1 MLNADI
7 YRDIYAQQHRISI
20 QTTPI
25 PDPDLTLPFKGTYV
39 NCKTT
44 VLIPDPL
51 PPIDKEE
58 SLRFAINVID
68 EMTECL
74 EYNNGDFVY
83 SICPKKNVIQRFS
96 TDLKESED
104 LTELE
109 WKIIQKIRYK
119 LGKYSVIPPTNVP
132 YFNLDKPAGSYLSTG
147 LDGTFRLK
155 QLWGSGDY
163 CEEITQKRQIIIT
176 SPLLCNID
184 GFTPREYKNR
194 GDIECFVDK
203 ALLENLDSAERK
215 RWRMED
221 QEVKENFVL
230 FS

>member
-1 MLNADI
+1 
-7 YRDIYAQQHRISI
+7 
-20 QTTPI
+20 
-25 PDPDLTLPFKGTYV
+25 
-39 NCKTT
+39 
-44 VLIPDPL
+44 
-51 PPIDKEE
+51 
-58 SLRFAINVID
+58 
-68 EMTECL
+68 MTECL

-119 LGKYSVIPPTNVP
+119 LGVFSVIPPTNVP

-176 SPLLCNID
+176 TKIMSVNEYSVCLYTMHIKSPLLCDID

-203 ALLENLDSAERK
+203 ALLENLDPAERK